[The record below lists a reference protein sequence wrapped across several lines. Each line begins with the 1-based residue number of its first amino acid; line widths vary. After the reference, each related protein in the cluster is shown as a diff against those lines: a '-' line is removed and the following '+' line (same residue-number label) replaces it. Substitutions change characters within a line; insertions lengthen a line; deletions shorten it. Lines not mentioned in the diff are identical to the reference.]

1 VPRSCVA
8 VALATAALAAA
19 TLPATAPAASGFRM
33 PGGQITCAT
42 LTAKQAGAAGLYCSS
57 TYIKRMVYDGQGVVR
72 LTRSGR
78 ARVVR
83 SGNDLLL
90 LIVGFRPTG
99 GRSPRPILSHGR
111 TWRRSGYT
119 CRSRASGLTC
129 RRSGHG
135 FLLSRKR
142 QRYF

>member
-1 VPRSCVA
+1 MTR
-8 VALATAALAAA
+8 LLLAAA
-19 TLPATAPAASGFRM
+19 ALVVALPATASAASGFRM

-42 LTAKQAGAAGLYCSS
+42 LTAKQAGTTGLYCSS
-57 TYIKRMVYDGQGVVR
+57 TYIKRKVYDGQAVVR

-90 LIVGFRPTG
+90 LIVGFRPSG
-99 GRSPRPILSHGR
+99 GRSPRPTLAHGR
-111 TWRRSGYT
+111 TWSRSGYT
-119 CRSRASGLTC
+119 CRSRTSGLTC
-129 RRSGHG
+129 RRGAHG
-135 FLLSRKR
+135 FFLSRKR

>member
-1 VPRSCVA
+1 
-8 VALATAALAAA
+8 
-19 TLPATAPAASGFRM
+19 M

-42 LTAKQAGAAGLYCSS
+42 LTAKQAGSAGLYCSS

-99 GRSPRPILSHGR
+99 GRSPRPVLSHGR

-129 RRSGHG
+129 RRGGHG

-142 QRYF
+142 QRYY